1 MGLTVSVGGG
11 GGEDSELGK
20 RRTQQLHINLDL
32 QAVFYANEESKQI
45 TKKSKGQ

>member
-1 MGLTVSVGGG
+1 MNR
-11 GGEDSELGK
+11 EKEELN
-20 RRTQQLHINLDL
+20 TQQLHINLDL